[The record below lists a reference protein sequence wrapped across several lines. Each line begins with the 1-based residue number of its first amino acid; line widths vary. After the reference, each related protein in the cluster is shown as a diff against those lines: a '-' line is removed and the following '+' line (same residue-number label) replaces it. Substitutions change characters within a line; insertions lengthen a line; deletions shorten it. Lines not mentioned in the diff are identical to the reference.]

1 MRMRVLT
8 QTNKGKLLA
17 IADKVTALI
26 EADKKTDIIM
36 PAYPCD
42 GERLIV
48 IVATAKAKM
57 PDSFA
62 RFMRSLKK
70 SVTANI
76 AFIID
81 GTPENAASI
90 VEMAKTN
97 NSNVIE
103 DDILYITGGLPFKFA
118 KKVTPEETEKVKTWV
133 EGILKKLA

>member
-8 QTNKGKLLA
+8 QTNKGKLLT
-17 IADKVTALI
+17 IADAVTKMI
-26 EADKKTDIIM
+26 EADKATDVIM

-48 IVATAKAKM
+48 IVATAKAEM
-57 PDSFA
+57 PDSFQ

-81 GTPENAASI
+81 GTPENAQKI
-90 VEMAKTN
+90 V
-97 NSNVIE
+97 
-103 DDILYITGGLPFKFA
+103 LPK
-118 KKVTPEETEKVKTWV
+118 
-133 EGILKKLA
+133 I